1 MGRKRKEKDGI
12 FDRIGEEVN
21 LEKCPECS
29 EHPDCF
35 CHLNGKCTALNAS
48 GGQGC
53 VFYKPTERALEEGRT
68 AYRKLKAAKR
78 HDLIQRY
85 IKAYTAMGFLD
96 EEIVAADEKIKEFE
110 AFRHADFRKLMTQV
124 PGFS

>member
-1 MGRKRKEKDGI
+1 MGRKRIKPVGTT
-12 FDRIGEEVN
+12 DRIGEEVN
-21 LEKCPECS
+21 LDKCPECS

-35 CHLNGKCTALNAS
+35 CHLNGKCTALNAC

-53 VFYKPTERALEEGRT
+53 VFYMPAEKAFKEGRA
-68 AYRKLKAAKR
+68 AYRKLKEMKR
-78 HDLIQRY
+78 HNLIQRY

-96 EEIVAADEKIKEFE
+96 EELEAADEKIKEFE
-110 AFRHADFRKLMTQV
+110 AFRHTDLRKLMTQV

>member
-1 MGRKRKEKDGI
+1 MGRKRIRQIGTT
-12 FDRIGEEVN
+12 DRIGEEVN
-21 LEKCPECS
+21 LDKCPECG

-35 CHLNGKCTALNAS
+35 CYLEGKCTALNAC

-53 VFYKPTERALEEGRT
+53 VFYKPVSDALEEGRA
-68 AYRKLKAAKR
+68 AYRKLREKGR

-85 IKAYTAMGFLD
+85 VKAYTAMGFLD
-96 EEIVAADEKIKEFE
+96 EEIEAANEKARELE
-110 AFRHADFRKLMTQV
+110 AFRLADFRKLMTQV

>member
-1 MGRKRKEKDGI
+1 M
-12 FDRIGEEVN
+12 
-21 LEKCPECS
+21 
-29 EHPDCF
+29 
-35 CHLNGKCTALNAS
+35 
-48 GGQGC
+48 
-53 VFYKPTERALEEGRT
+53 EEGRT

-110 AFRHADFRKLMTQV
+110 AFRHTDFRKLMTQV